1 MITDSVSSLCH
12 MFSLPA
18 VSVTHVILGSLLHYK
33 FVEALVLACPLL
45 LQAWAKDPHNL
56 LFIMLCCQRD
66 VQQNVT
72 HKEERTSQPVN
83 EDPDAA
89 GSPLPSAFLSRYMQL
104 GLKPAQT
111 QTCNGA
117 LSTA

>member
-45 LQAWAKDPHNL
+45 LQAWAKDPHNPFVYYVVL
-56 LFIMLCCQRD
+56 SDRGSAEC
-66 VQQNVT
+66 
-72 HKEERTSQPVN
+72 
-83 EDPDAA
+83 DA
-89 GSPLPSAFLSRYMQL
+89 
-104 GLKPAQT
+104 
-111 QTCNGA
+111 
-117 LSTA
+117 